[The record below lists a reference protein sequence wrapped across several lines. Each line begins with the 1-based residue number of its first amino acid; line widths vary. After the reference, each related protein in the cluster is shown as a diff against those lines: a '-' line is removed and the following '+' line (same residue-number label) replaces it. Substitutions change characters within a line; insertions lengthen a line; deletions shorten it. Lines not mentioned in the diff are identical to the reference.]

1 MRKSLKEA
9 RARSFAMNTKNKCG
23 AVIAAAV
30 LLLPAVLVAQ
40 TDPSAT
46 PGTGGSP
53 FPQVQQQG
61 SQPGSTVNGTQGQT
75 ASMPDSLGSPGQM
88 GQQLLDKQ
96 FVRAAAEDG
105 LADVKLGTLA
115 VEKGGPDVKEAAQKM
130 VDDHT
135 AMNKEMGTVA
145 DALGVLLP
153 KKLNKDSQ
161 AEYDKLNGLSGK
173 DFDTEYLTFVV
184 KAHWQNLHSYYM
196 EASAAADPDLQTQ
209 VVKGMGMMHEHL
221 GVIAKAAKAEGITLP
236 PRPPRPTAP
245 TAASK

>member
-1 MRKSLKEA
+1 
-9 RARSFAMNTKNKCG
+9 MNTKHMYG

-30 LLLPAVLVAQ
+30 LLLPVALAAQ
-40 TDPSAT
+40 TDPNAA
-46 PGTGGSP
+46 PGTGGSA
-53 FPQVQQQG
+53 FPQA
-61 SQPGSTVNGTQGQT
+61 QPPGNQSGPTMNGTQAQS
-75 ASMPDSLGSPGQM
+75 ASMRDSLGAPGEM
-88 GQQLLDKQ
+88 GQQILDKQ
-96 FVRAAAEDG
+96 FVRAATEDG

-173 DFDTEYLTFVV
+173 DFDTEYLTFIV
-184 KAHWQNLHSYYM
+184 KAHWQNLHAFYM
-196 EASAAADPDLQTQ
+196 EASAAADADLQTQ
-209 VVKGMGMMHEHL
+209 VVKEMGMMHEHL

-236 PRPPRPTAP
+236 PRPPRPAAP